1 VVSVVVLMV
10 LTVCAVIATATWAA
24 QAASGGL
31 VQRDNALALAG
42 WGVLSA
48 AAGVVGQVTGRP
60 THPGALVLLL
70 LAAGC
75 AVVGVSG
82 AARPVTATT
91 GLAPAAAEATLVAG
105 SVVSLFWAFAGT
117 STGGGL
123 LSWSALGWVT
133 LTTVDLLTAALIVR
147 IPVVAAAT
155 ADVVPDDR
163 TPSAFDHRYRPL
175 VRTGVAA
182 LVLLGLSDALLTV
195 AEVRGAVGVD
205 VGLGVRAV
213 AYLVAAAVP
222 FVPPAPARPTGA
234 ARITPRAQAPRWA
247 RALPYLLVGAAVTA
261 LIAAAFAGNSGPVS
275 LLLVAL
281 VVCGLAAVQGL
292 ALRENARLLH
302 DLADSRS
309 RLVALVEN
317 TSDVILGIDAIGRVV
332 SANAAAS
339 RLLHRRPD
347 VMTGLEVGELAVP
360 EHRAALR
367 AAVDDVVHHRRATH
381 RVEVRLAPPAT
392 GSAELRMR
400 AVADG
405 VVANL
410 SDVTEAVRLRERLER
425 LSRYDEMTGLANR
438 VHLLA
443 EITGWLRAGLPVA
456 VLYCDLDGFKAVN
469 DRFGHLAGDDVLA
482 EAARR
487 LQDVAAELPGERA
500 LVARIGGDEF
510 VMALV
515 RTPEMQLTTAT
526 DLVLASMR
534 PTFPVADRAVRVGL
548 SVGVAAS
555 WDTGRPPG
563 LPPGPAP
570 LDGDADDLLHRA
582 DVAMFAAKQAGRFQA
597 VRWDPAIQAR
607 ALRRVD
613 IAIGLRRALDSHR
626 LALAYQ
632 PLVRLS
638 DGAVV
643 GVEALLRV
651 EPGDDA
657 PGALAGLPDLVSPAE
672 LVEVAEDTGEIT
684 EVGHWVIT
692 EATLQA
698 ARWLELG
705 HDVFVTVNVSVR
717 QLATEGIVE
726 FVRDALAT
734 ARLPASALVVE
745 ITEGQLLTE
754 GDPAW
759 DAVGQLRAMGV
770 MLVIDDFGTGY
781 SSLAYLR
788 RMPVR
793 GVKLDKALLADLAT
807 DSRARTLARAV
818 IAAARALG
826 LLVVAEGL
834 ETVEAARI
842 VRDLGVWAGQG
853 FALYEGMPADDVT
866 AVLAAPPAGLGA
878 PRPVPRRAGGPG
890 RPDGGRPDGGRPGGA
905 TRSAGPRV
913 VDLTRP
919 DVHGSVPADL
929 T

>member
-1 VVSVVVLMV
+1 MASVVRLVV
-10 LTVCAVIATATWAA
+10 LTVCAVIATASWAA
-24 QAASGGL
+24 QTASGSL
-31 VQRDNALALAG
+31 VRRDNALSLAG

-48 AAGVVGQVTGRP
+48 AAGVVGLVTGRP
-60 THPGALVLLL
+60 THPAALVLLI
-70 LAAGC
+70 LAAVC
-75 AVVGVSG
+75 AVVGVAG
-82 AARPVTATT
+82 VARLVTAVT
-91 GLAPAAAEATLVAG
+91 GLAPAAAEAALVAG
-105 SVVSLFWAFAGT
+105 SVVSLFWALVGT
-117 STGGGL
+117 STGPGTF
-123 LSWSALGWVT
+123 SASALGWVT
-133 LTTVDLLTAALIVR
+133 LTTIDLMTAALIVR
-147 IPVVAAAT
+147 IPVVSAA
-155 ADVVPDDR
+155 PSFDR
-163 TPSAFDHRYRPL
+163 RYRP
-175 VRTGVAA
+175 VVSTGVAA
-182 LVLLGLSDALLTV
+182 LVVLGISDALLTL
-195 AEVRGAVGVD
+195 ADVRDAVGVD

-213 AYLVAAAVP
+213 GYLLAAAVP
-222 FVPPAPARPTGA
+222 FVPPSARPSTRATATTGVPAVGRLSA
-234 ARITPRAQAPRWA
+234 ASRSA

-261 LIAAAFAGNSGPVS
+261 LLVAAFAGNGGPVS

-281 VVCGLAAVQGL
+281 VVCGLAAVQGV
-292 ALRENARLLH
+292 ALRDNARLLH

-317 TSDVILGIDAIGRVV
+317 TSDVILGIDAIGRV
-332 SANAAAS
+332 STANAAAS
-339 RLLHRRPD
+339 RLLHRTPD
-347 VMTGLEVGELAVP
+347 VMVGLEVGELAVP

-367 AAVDDVVHHRRATH
+367 AAVDDIVHRRRPAH

-410 SDVTEAVRLRERLER
+410 SDVTEAVRLRERLEH
-425 LSRYDEMTGLANR
+425 LTRYDEMTGLANR

-482 EAARR
+482 AAAGR
-487 LQDVAAELPGERA
+487 LQDVAAHLSAEQV

-515 RTPEMQLTTAT
+515 RVPEAQLTAAT
-526 DLVLASMR
+526 EQVLAAMR
-534 PTFPVADRAVRVGL
+534 PTFQVADRAVRVGL

-555 WDTGRPPG
+555 WDAGRSVG
-563 LPPGPAP
+563 LPAGAQPV
-570 LDGDADDLLHRA
+570 DGDADDLLHRA

-638 DGAVV
+638 DGAVI

-651 EPGDDA
+651 ELGDDA

-672 LVEVAEDTGEIT
+672 LVAVAEDTGEIT
-684 EVGHWVIT
+684 EMGHWVIT

-698 ARWLELG
+698 ARWRELG
-705 HDVFVTVNVSVR
+705 HDVLVTVNVSVR
-717 QLATEGIVE
+717 QLATDGFVE
-726 FVRDALAT
+726 FVRDALAG
-734 ARLPASALVVE
+734 AGLAAAALVVE

-759 DAVGQLRAMGV
+759 NAVGQLRAMGV
-770 MLVIDDFGTGY
+770 MLVIDDFGSGY

-793 GVKLDKALLADLAT
+793 GVKLDKALLADLVT
-807 DSRARTLARAV
+807 DGRARTLARAV

-834 ETVEAARI
+834 ESLEAARI
-842 VRDLGVWAGQG
+842 VRDLGAWAGQG
-853 FALYEGMPADDVT
+853 FALYEAMPADDVT
-866 AVLAAPPAGLGA
+866 AVLAAPPGGLGA
-878 PRPVPRRAGGPG
+878 PRPTA
-890 RPDGGRPDGGRPGGA
+890 RPTARPAARPA
-905 TRSAGPRV
+905 ASPTASPAARL
-913 VDLTRP
+913 VDLTSS
-919 DVHGSVPADL
+919 DIHASVPVDL